1 MENTK
6 MLKTYYDEDT
16 YVLIDREKCE
26 RLEKEIENLII
37 ENKLSLLKS
46 RALLYKVY
54 SNLMK
59 RPLKSDKTPLPRPDL
74 IGRSVDKYLKP
85 KWYYKIN
92 LPFIGGSIGLILG
105 FLFGKTILTTLLQI

>member
-16 YVLIDREKCE
+16 YVLIDKEKCE
-26 RLEKEIENLII
+26 RLEKEIENLLV

-46 RALLYKVY
+46 RALLYQVY

-59 RPLKSDKTPLPRPDL
+59 RPL
-74 IGRSVDKYLKP
+74 
-85 KWYYKIN
+85 W
-92 LPFIGGSIGLILG
+92 LG
-105 FLFGKTILTTLLQI
+105 